1 MNMADPVSSRF
12 PIGVV
17 KVTIMSLVP
26 VEVLDGIVRLP
37 ETVVS
42 LGRETPVRLIPPT
55 VTVGVP
61 GALAGGGGG

>member
-1 MNMADPVSSRF
+1 M
-12 PIGVV
+12 GVV
-17 KVTIMSLVP
+17 NVTIMSLVP
-26 VEVLDGIVRLP
+26 VEVLDGMVRLP
-37 ETVVS
+37 EMVVS